1 MGKSQIGPAILLGTV
16 LAGGLAIKAG
26 SGEFGWMTTF
36 AGVTL
41 LLVLL
46 AWDEQPAR
54 SFVQSIAY
62 AAVGGFALMLAF
74 SWLFAYLE
82 SNRTYLA
89 FQGGWYPIFWGI
101 GLVIF
106 TVVDRVRVGN
116 RVPDAS
122 EFAPRGAPMMAQTAP
137 VGSVFGIAAP
147 PRTAAPTP
155 APARTAAPVSI
166 SEETTIAAVYP
177 AASVPSYAAAAAAP
191 APAPVMAPPAP
202 AIKETTI
209 YVGLLGE
216 SRGALRPV
224 RAADLGHNYYQILE
238 EVPPGDEW
246 QFTTGQVV
254 RCQKKNLSTGKGLVA
269 VEEAP
274 RA

>member
-1 MGKSQIGPAILLGTV
+1 MVKSQIGPAVLLGTV
-16 LAGGLAIKAG
+16 LAGGLAIKAA
-26 SGEFGWMTTF
+26 SGEFGWLTTL

-46 AWDEQPAR
+46 SWDEQPAR
-54 SFVQSIAY
+54 TFVQSIA
-62 AAVGGFALMLAF
+62 FALVVGFTFMLAW
-74 SWLFAYLE
+74 SWLFAYE
-82 SNRTYLA
+82 EANRTYLA

-101 GLVIF
+101 GFVIF
-106 TVVDRVRVGN
+106 VVVDRVRVGN

-122 EFAPRGAPMMAQTAP
+122 DFAPRQVLPRAAAPT
-137 VGSVFGIAAP
+137 GSVFGIATP
-147 PRTAAPTP
+147 PPTP
-155 APARTAAPVSI
+155 AAAPRTTYASAL
-166 SEETTIAAVYP
+166 EETTVAAVYP
-177 AASVPSYAAAAAAP
+177 APPAPVYAAAP
-191 APAPVMAPPAP
+191 AMARSAP
-202 AIKETTI
+202 AVKETTI

-224 RAADLGHNYYQILE
+224 RAADLGHNFYQILE

>member
-1 MGKSQIGPAILLGTV
+1 MVKSQIGPAALLGTV
-16 LAGGLAIKAG
+16 LAGGLAIKAA
-26 SGEFGWMTTF
+26 SGEFGWLTTF
-36 AGVTL
+36 VGVTL

-46 AWDEQPAR
+46 SWDVQPAR
-54 SFVQSIAY
+54 SIAQSIAY
-62 AAVGGFALMLAF
+62 AAVVGFTFMLAW
-74 SWLFAYLE
+74 SWLFAYE
-82 SNRTYLA
+82 EANRTYLA

-101 GLVIF
+101 GFVIF
-106 TVVDRVRVGN
+106 AVVDRVRVGN
-116 RVPDAS
+116 RVPDATD
-122 EFAPRGAPMMAQTAP
+122 FAPRAAAPMVTQQAP
-137 VGSVFGIAAP
+137 VGSVFGIATP
-147 PRTAAPTP
+147 PPTP
-155 APARTAAPVSI
+155 AAAPRTTSAPVL
-166 SEETTIAAVYP
+166 EETTVAAVYP
-177 AASVPSYAAAAAAP
+177 PPTAPSFAAP
-191 APAPVMAPPAP
+191 PPAARPAPVV
-202 AIKETTI
+202 KEATI

-224 RAADLGHNYYQILE
+224 RAADLGHNFYQILE

>member
-1 MGKSQIGPAILLGTV
+1 MVKSQIGPAALLGTV
-16 LAGGLAIKAG
+16 LAGGLAIKAA
-26 SGEFGWMTTF
+26 SGEFGWLTTF
-36 AGVTL
+36 IGVTL

-46 AWDEQPAR
+46 SWDEQPAR

-62 AAVGGFALMLAF
+62 AAVIGFTFMLAW
-74 SWLFAYLE
+74 SWLFAYE
-82 SNRTYLA
+82 EANRTYLA
-89 FQGGWYPIFWGI
+89 FPGGWYPIFWGI
-101 GLVIF
+101 GFIIF
-106 TVVDRVRVGN
+106 VVVDRVRVGN

-122 EFAPRGAPMMAQTAP
+122 DFTPRPAALRVAAPT
-137 VGSVFGIAAP
+137 GSVFGIATP
-147 PRTAAPTP
+147 PPTP
-155 APARTAAPVSI
+155 AAAPRTTSASI
-166 SEETTIAAVYP
+166 LEETTIAAVYP
-177 AASVPSYAAAAAAP
+177 PPTAPSFATAPPSAGP
-191 APAPVMAPPAP
+191 APSV
-202 AIKETTI
+202 KEATI

-224 RAADLGHNYYQILE
+224 RAADLGHNFYQILE